1 VHSAAALRLG
11 YVRAVG
17 PVDLRRRAPGA
28 KAPVLILGFNAGLE
42 DLLHPRRQRQGQ
54 RQRQRL
60 ALRAFVVPTLR
71 QAQGRLLRKRR
82 EGWGTRFV
90 SCGGEVKVPVPRLF
104 KERRDKDGPPGIDPP
119 FAKLI
124 RGGWFAKVFFMSDRV
139 MSESAMS
146 ESTEQIRELLDSVY
160 RVDSGRILATL
171 IRLLGDFDL
180 AEEAMHE
187 AFAAALSLWPK
198 SGVPGNP
205 RPWLIST
212 ARFKAIDTLRRRAR
226 FDASQDEFVRY
237 FEAQSISAERSNKN
251 EEHGLEDDYLEDD
264 RLRLIFTCC
273 HPSLAPDARVAL
285 TLREVCGLTTEEI
298 AKAFLIT
305 PRTLAQRVVRAKA
318 KIRETPIRY
327 EVPTPGELPERLGAV
342 LQVIYLVFNEGYSA
356 AAGAEVTRAELTGEA
371 IRLGRL
377 LVELHLT
384 ELGPEP
390 EVIGLLSLML
400 LQESR
405 RAARNS
411 PTGELILLENQD
423 RALWNR
429 EQIAEG
435 VALLEKALQYRQKS
449 RRFGS
454 YTLQAAIA
462 AVHAEA
468 ESVARTD
475 WRQIVAL
482 YDRLLQVQPSPVVQ
496 LNRAVAI
503 AMRDGPEAGLTNID
517 AVLEHG
523 ELANYYL
530 AHSARA
536 DMCRRLGRTAEARA
550 SYEKALALTQQEPER
565 QFLQERIRQLK

>member
-1 VHSAAALRLG
+1 
-11 YVRAVG
+11 
-17 PVDLRRRAPGA
+17 
-28 KAPVLILGFNAGLE
+28 
-42 DLLHPRRQRQGQ
+42 
-54 RQRQRL
+54 
-60 ALRAFVVPTLR
+60 
-71 QAQGRLLRKRR
+71 
-82 EGWGTRFV
+82 
-90 SCGGEVKVPVPRLF
+90 
-104 KERRDKDGPPGIDPP
+104 
-119 FAKLI
+119 
-124 RGGWFAKVFFMSDRV
+124 
-139 MSESAMS
+139 MSERVLS
-146 ESTEQIRELLDSVY
+146 EPSPEPIHEPIRELLDSLY

-226 FDASQDEFVRY
+226 FDASQDELVRY
-237 FEAQSISAERSNKN
+237 LEAQSSSAERSNAGGSN
-251 EEHGLEDDYLEDD
+251 EDDTLEDD

-273 HPSLAPDARVAL
+273 HPSLAPEARVAL

-298 AKAFLIT
+298 AKAFLTT
-305 PRTLAQRVVRAKA
+305 PATLAQRIVRAKA
-318 KIRETPIRY
+318 KIRETPIPY
-327 EVPTPGELPERLGAV
+327 EVPTPQELPERLGAV
-342 LQVIYLVFNEGYSA
+342 LHVIYLVFNEGYSA

-377 LVELHLT
+377 LMELQGTELHSA
-384 ELGPEP
+384 ELRPEP
-390 EVIGLLSLML
+390 ENTSAEIVFPEIMVAEVTGLLALML
-400 LQESR
+400 VQESR
-405 RAARNS
+405 RAARTS
-411 PTGELILLENQD
+411 PAGELILLENQD
-423 RALWNR
+423 RSLWNR
-429 EQIAEG
+429 DQITEG
-435 VALLEKALQYRQKS
+435 VGLLEKALQYGQKS
-449 RRFGS
+449 RRFGA

-468 ESVARTD
+468 ESAAVTD

-482 YDRLLQVQPSPVVQ
+482 YDQLLQIHPSPVVE

-503 AMRDGPEAGLTNID
+503 AMCDGPEAGLAQID
-517 AVLEHG
+517 AVLEHS

-536 DMCRRLGRTAEARA
+536 DMYRRLGRTAEARA

>member
-1 VHSAAALRLG
+1 MPPQNVPEELSRTIETI
-11 YVRAVG
+11 Y
-17 PVDLRRRAPGA
+17 
-28 KAPVLILGFNAGLE
+28 
-42 DLLHPRRQRQGQ
+42 RQ
-54 RQRQRL
+54 
-60 ALRAFVVPTLR
+60 
-71 QAQGRLLRKRR
+71 
-82 EGWGTRFV
+82 E
-90 SCGGEVKVPVPRLF
+90 
-104 KERRDKDGPPGIDPP
+104 
-119 FAKLI
+119 
-124 RGGWFAKVFFMSDRV
+124 
-139 MSESAMS
+139 
-146 ESTEQIRELLDSVY
+146 
-160 RVDSGRILATL
+160 SGRILATL
-171 IRLLGDFDL
+171 VRLLGDLDI

-187 AFAAALSLWPK
+187 AFAAALSVWPT

-226 FDASQDEFVRY
+226 FDASQDELVRTL
-237 FEAQSISAERSNKN
+237 EAQSVSAPGFK
-251 EEHGLEDDYLEDD
+251 EEDSLEGNFEDD

-273 HPSLAPDARVAL
+273 HPSLAPEARVAL

-298 AKAFLIT
+298 AKAFLTT
-305 PRTLAQRVVRAKA
+305 PSTLAQRIVRAKA
-318 KIRETPIRY
+318 KIRETQIPY
-327 EVPTPGELPERLGAV
+327 EVPTAQELPERLGAV

-356 AAGAEVTRAELTGEA
+356 AMGAEVTRAEITGEA

-377 LVELHLT
+377 LVDLE
-384 ELGPEP
+384 PEP
-390 EVIGLLSLML
+390 EVIGLLALML

-405 RAARNS
+405 RAARTS
-411 PTGELILLENQD
+411 ATGELILLENQD
-423 RALWNR
+423 RSLWNR

-435 VALLEKALQYRQKS
+435 VALLKRALSS

-462 AVHAEA
+462 SVHAGA
-468 ESVARTD
+468 QSVAATD
-475 WRQIVAL
+475 WRQIVAV
-482 YDRLLQVQPSPVVQ
+482 YDQLVRIQPSPVVE

-503 AMRDGPEAGLTNID
+503 AMRDGPEAGLAHID

-536 DMCRRLGRTAEARA
+536 DMCRRLGRTAEARS

>member
-1 VHSAAALRLG
+1 
-11 YVRAVG
+11 
-17 PVDLRRRAPGA
+17 
-28 KAPVLILGFNAGLE
+28 
-42 DLLHPRRQRQGQ
+42 
-54 RQRQRL
+54 
-60 ALRAFVVPTLR
+60 
-71 QAQGRLLRKRR
+71 
-82 EGWGTRFV
+82 
-90 SCGGEVKVPVPRLF
+90 
-104 KERRDKDGPPGIDPP
+104 
-119 FAKLI
+119 
-124 RGGWFAKVFFMSDRV
+124 
-139 MSESAMS
+139 MSERSPQQIQD
-146 ESTEQIRELLDSVY
+146 QIRELLDSLY

-198 SGVPGNP
+198 TGVPGNP

-226 FDASQDEFVRY
+226 FDASQDELVHHI
-237 FEAQSISAERSNKN
+237 EAQSSSPERSDA
-251 EEHGLEDDYLEDD
+251 EGSLGDEFLEDD

-273 HPSLAPDARVAL
+273 HPSLAPEARVAL

-298 AKAFLIT
+298 AKAFLTT
-305 PRTLAQRVVRAKA
+305 PRTLAQRIVRAKA
-318 KIRETPIRY
+318 KIREERIPY
-327 EVPTPGELPERLGAV
+327 EVPTPQELPQRVGAV

-377 LVELHLT
+377 LMELR
-384 ELGPEP
+384 PEP
-390 EVIGLLSLML
+390 RVMAAEVTGLLALML

-405 RAARNS
+405 RAARTS
-411 PTGELILLENQD
+411 PTGELILLENQN

-435 VALLEKALQYRQKS
+435 VALLEKALESQQKS

-468 ESVARTD
+468 ESVAATD

-482 YDRLLQVQPSPVVQ
+482 YDQLLRIQPSPVVE

-503 AMRDGPEAGLTNID
+503 AMRDGPEAGLAQID
-517 AVLEHG
+517 AVLERCSG
-523 ELANYYL
+523 KEGDLANYYL

-536 DMCRRLGRTAEARA
+536 DMYRRLGRTTEARA

-565 QFLQERIRQLK
+565 QFLARRLEELIQK

>member
-1 VHSAAALRLG
+1 
-11 YVRAVG
+11 
-17 PVDLRRRAPGA
+17 
-28 KAPVLILGFNAGLE
+28 
-42 DLLHPRRQRQGQ
+42 
-54 RQRQRL
+54 
-60 ALRAFVVPTLR
+60 
-71 QAQGRLLRKRR
+71 
-82 EGWGTRFV
+82 
-90 SCGGEVKVPVPRLF
+90 
-104 KERRDKDGPPGIDPP
+104 
-119 FAKLI
+119 
-124 RGGWFAKVFFMSDRV
+124 
-139 MSESAMS
+139 
-146 ESTEQIRELLDSVY
+146 
-160 RVDSGRILATL
+160 
-171 IRLLGDFDL
+171 
-180 AEEAMHE
+180 MHD
-187 AFAAALSLWPK
+187 AFAAALSTWQR
-198 SGVPGNP
+198 SGAPASP

-226 FDASQDEFVRY
+226 FDASQDELVRHL
-237 FEAQSISAERSNKN
+237 EARSSSAGRSN
-251 EEHGLEDDYLEDD
+251 EEESLEDD

-273 HPSLAPDARVAL
+273 HPSLAPEARVAL

-305 PRTLAQRVVRAKA
+305 PPTLAQRIVRAKT
-318 KIRETPIRY
+318 KIRETPIPY
-327 EVPTPGELPERLGAV
+327 EVPTAEELPERLGAV

-356 AAGAEVTRAELTGEA
+356 AAGAEVTRAELTREA

-377 LVELHLT
+377 LADLQ
-384 ELGPEP
+384 PEP
-390 EVIGLLSLML
+390 EVMGLLALML

-405 RAARNS
+405 RAARTS

-423 RALWNR
+423 RSVWDR

-435 VALLEKALQYRQKS
+435 AALLRKALKS
-449 RRFGS
+449 GPFGS

-462 AVHAEA
+462 AVHAQA
-468 ESVARTD
+468 ESVAATD

-482 YDRLLQVQPSPVVQ
+482 YNQLVRIQPSPVVL

-503 AMRDGPEAGLTNID
+503 AMRDGPEVGLTHID

-536 DMCRRLGRTAEARA
+536 DMYRRLGRTAEARS